1 MTFLARHNQER
12 CVELERK
19 DRLAYYVKCQSKGDK
34 GGGGGVRGEGY
45 GERSPWEMIVRV
57 EGRQRFF

>member
-19 DRLAYYVKCQSKGDK
+19 DRLAYYVKCQSKG
-34 GGGGGVRGEGY
+34 GEGVVVVY
-45 GERSPWEMIVRV
+45 REMVK
-57 EGRQRFF
+57 EALGR